1 MADLSSL
8 QLHQMT
14 GSVLRISAQSNFW
27 RVPCVTARELQMLV
41 WATITAV
48 LLGEPRCTH
57 CSARQNMEVRLLP
70 GLFICTS
77 PPDPNFVL
85 IDAALPLTL
94 IDTDLT
100 LV

>member
-1 MADLSSL
+1 MQDLSSL
-8 QLHQMT
+8 LLHQMT
-14 GSVLRISAQSNFW
+14 GSVLGINAQSNFW
-27 RVPCVTARELQMLV
+27 RVPCVTARELQML
-41 WATITAV
+41 ITAV

-94 IDTDLT
+94 IDIDLT

>member
-1 MADLSSL
+1 MQDLSSL

-14 GSVLRISAQSNFW
+14 GSVLGISSQSNFW
-27 RVPCVTARELQMLV
+27 WVRVPWELQMLV

-57 CSARQNMEVRLLP
+57 CSARQNMEVRLLS
-70 GLFICTS
+70 GLFMCTC

-100 LV
+100 LI